1 MSFIVQNLRQAL
13 RPILQPVMVQPM
25 MLQPLVL
32 KSVLHKFLTQAGRLT
47 AIVGLVMSCAL
58 LTGCVDYNLGIQ
70 FESPNAGQL
79 THRIRLENNTN
90 PTAQAFLQ
98 QVRQQS
104 DRVQGSFRSIS
115 PQESMVTI
123 PFHTATEL
131 EQSFNRFFQT
141 DQGDVAASALP
152 SVVSHITIDQGNWL
166 LFEHD
171 RLTFDVDL
179 SAFGLQ
185 GTESFADPGTLFNLT
200 MAVNNRTWDLDSGKK
215 NHIVTDL
222 WMPMPLGWGTVAIGL
237 LVGLGLRKRATSL

>member
-1 MSFIVQNLRQAL
+1 M
-13 RPILQPVMVQPM
+13 
-25 MLQPLVL
+25 
-32 KSVLHKFLTQAGRLT
+32 
-47 AIVGLVMSCAL
+47 
-58 LTGCVDYNLGIQ
+58 DYNLGIQ

-79 THRIRLENNTN
+79 THRIRLENYTN

-98 QVRQQS
+98 QVRQQTE
-104 DRVQGSFRSIS
+104 RVQGSLRSIS
-115 PQESMVTI
+115 PQESLVTI

-131 EQSFNRFFQT
+131 EQLFNRFFQT
-141 DQGDVAASALP
+141 DRGNASASDLP
-152 SVVSHITIDQGNWL
+152 TVVSNMTIDQGNWL

-200 MAVNNRTWDLDSGKK
+200 MAVNNRTWDLYSGKK

-237 LVGLGLRKRATSL
+237 LVSLGLRKRATLS

>member
-1 MSFIVQNLRQAL
+1 MGTLLSLESD
-13 RPILQPVMVQPM
+13 M
-25 MLQPLVL
+25 MLQ
-32 KSVLHKFLTQAGRLT
+32 SVLGKFLNRFLKRLLNRSIVRLT
-47 AIVGLVMSCAL
+47 AVVGLVSCCAL

-79 THRIRLENNTN
+79 THRIKLENYTN

-98 QVRQQS
+98 QVRQQT
-104 DRVQGSFRSIS
+104 DRVQGSLRSIS
-115 PQESMVTI
+115 PQESLVTI

-131 EQSFNRFFQT
+131 EHLFNRFFQT
-141 DQGDVAASALP
+141 GSMNASASGLP
-152 SVVSHITIDQGNWL
+152 TVVSHVTIDQGNWL

-185 GTESFADPGTLFNLT
+185 GTESFVDPSTLFNLT
-200 MAVNNRTWDLDSGKK
+200 MAVNKRTWDLHAGKK
-215 NHIVTDL
+215 NHVVTDL

-237 LVGLGLRKRATSL
+237 LVGFGLRKRATLS

>member
-1 MSFIVQNLRQAL
+1 
-13 RPILQPVMVQPM
+13 M
-25 MLQPLVL
+25 MLQ
-32 KSVLHKFLTQAGRLT
+32 SVLYKFFNRSIVRMT
-47 AIVGLVMSCAL
+47 AIMGLVSCCAL

-79 THRIRLENNTN
+79 THRIRLENYTN

-98 QVRQQS
+98 QVRQQTE
-104 DRVQGSFRSIS
+104 RVQGSLRSIS
-115 PQESMVTI
+115 PQESLVTI

-131 EQSFNRFFQT
+131 EQLFNRFFQT
-141 DQGDVAASALP
+141 DRGNASASDLP
-152 SVVSHITIDQGNWL
+152 TVVSNMTIDQGNWL

-200 MAVNNRTWDLDSGKK
+200 MAVNNRTWDLYSGKK

-237 LVGLGLRKRATSL
+237 LVSLGLRKRATLS

>member
-1 MSFIVQNLRQAL
+1 
-13 RPILQPVMVQPM
+13 M
-25 MLQPLVL
+25 MLQ
-32 KSVLHKFLTQAGRLT
+32 SVLWKFFSCKFLNRSIVRLT
-47 AIVGLVMSCAL
+47 AIVGLVSCCAL
-58 LTGCVDYNLGIQ
+58 LTGCVDYNLAVQ

-79 THRIRLENNTN
+79 THRIRLENYTS

-98 QVRQQS
+98 QVRQQTES
-104 DRVQGSFRSIS
+104 VQGSWRSIS
-115 PQESMVTI
+115 PQESLVTI

-141 DQGDVAASALP
+141 GGGNASASELP
-152 SVVSHITIDQGNWL
+152 TVVSNLTIDQGNWL

-179 SAFGLQ
+179 RSFGLQ
-185 GTESFADPGTLFNLT
+185 GAESFADPGTLFNLT
-200 MAVNNRTWDLDSGKK
+200 MAVNDRIWDLDSGRK

-237 LVGLGLRKRATSL
+237 LVGLGLRKRATLS